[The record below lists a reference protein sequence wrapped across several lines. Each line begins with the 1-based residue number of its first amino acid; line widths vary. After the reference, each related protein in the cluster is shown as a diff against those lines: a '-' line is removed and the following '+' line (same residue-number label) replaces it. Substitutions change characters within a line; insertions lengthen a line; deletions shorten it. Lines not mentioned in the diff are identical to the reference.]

1 MRSKS
6 VQYVIVLSRKERCLQ
21 IHHPLYVYFCLSRQK
36 WRMKNHSESK
46 EIPQIPLPK
55 NPLLPMHF
63 KGTKHQYKD
72 GLYPLDRPK
81 FCTRKSMIKNISE
94 SIQICEVSNAS
105 IIRILYPTEWNTNP
119 FQNERNLHKSRILA
133 WTVFDHQGLAR
144 PEFKFVKN
152 CDFAECSEWNLCF
165 GCYGLSGI

>member
-1 MRSKS
+1 
-6 VQYVIVLSRKERCLQ
+6 
-21 IHHPLYVYFCLSRQK
+21 
-36 WRMKNHSESK
+36 MKNHSESK